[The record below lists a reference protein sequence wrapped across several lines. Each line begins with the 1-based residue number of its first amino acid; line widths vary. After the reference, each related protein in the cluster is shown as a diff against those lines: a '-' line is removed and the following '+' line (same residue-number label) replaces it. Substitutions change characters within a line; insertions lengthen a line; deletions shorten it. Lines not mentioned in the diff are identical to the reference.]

1 MPAAAAPCPSEDLVN
16 LRLAG
21 GPDAAGMAR
30 RAVARLEGDL
40 QPDTVDVIRLLVT
53 ELVTNSVRHA
63 EAQAVDMRVHVTRN
77 FVRLEVTDRGP
88 GFEFEAREEGQD
100 LEGGWGL
107 YLVDRL
113 ADRWGIANEGSS
125 SRVWAEIDRP
135 HDL

>member
-21 GPDAAGMAR
+21 GPDAASIAR

-40 QPDTVDVIRLLVT
+40 QTDTVDVIRLLVT

-63 EAQAVDMRVHVTRN
+63 QAQAVDMRVHVTRN
-77 FVRLEVTDRGP
+77 FVRLEVIDRGP
-88 GFEFEAREEGQD
+88 GFQFEGRAEGQD

-113 ADRWGIANEGSS
+113 ADRWGVTNEGKS
-125 SRVWAEIDRP
+125 SRVWAELDRT
-135 HDL
+135 DL

>member
-1 MPAAAAPCPSEDLVN
+1 
-16 LRLAG
+16 
-21 GPDAAGMAR
+21 MAR

-88 GFEFEAREEGQD
+88 GFQFEAREEGQD

-113 ADRWGIANEGSS
+113 ADRWGIANEGNS